1 MALQNEHLEYDYIVV
16 GGGSAGCVLANRL
29 SEDPR
34 TKVLLLE
41 AGGKATNPWLHVP
54 LGYGTLYADPRYN
67 WLYETQSEPQLG
79 GRAAVLPRGKVL
91 GGGSA
96 VNGLVYVR
104 GQAEDFDGWRQMG
117 NVGWSYEDVLPYFR
131 RSERN
136 SRGAGDHHGGAGPL
150 RVSDPVQTHPLCDA
164 FIAACAERGIPRN
177 PDFNGRQQEGA
188 GYYQTTSGNGRRW
201 SSATAFLSPVARRH
215 NLRIVTR
222 AVVRRIVVEDR
233 RVVGVEYRSG
243 SVTTRASARREV
255 VLAAGAFASPQLLL
269 LSGIGDGEELRR
281 LGIAVHHHLPGVG
294 KALQDH
300 YNVRCA
306 YRSARGGTLN
316 ELAHSALKK
325 VSAGLQYAFTRS
337 GWLALGAGYAGA
349 FFRSSERLASPDMQ
363 VHLMLLSTSGA
374 LTDLHPFPG
383 FTTTIYQL
391 RPESR
396 GEVTLATADPDRPP
410 LVRFNYLDELADRL
424 AIVDGMRRLHAV
436 MKAPAL
442 ADWVA
447 DDLAFGSGK
456 VSDEA
461 LLAHARVGGGSS
473 QHASS
478 TCRMGSDERA
488 VVDPRLRVRGL
499 DGLRI
504 ADTSIMPRIVSGN
517 TNASA
522 IMIAEKASDML
533 IEDARAWSRQADAA

>member
-1 MALQNEHLEYDYIVV
+1 MVVRETRPEYDYVIV

-29 SEDPR
+29 SEDIR
-34 TKVLLLE
+34 TNVLLLE
-41 AGGKATNPWLHVP
+41 AGGKATNPWLHIP

-67 WLYETQSEPQLG
+67 WLYKTEPEPQLG
-79 GRAAVLPRGKVL
+79 GRTAVLPRGKVL

-131 RSERN
+131 KSERN
-136 SRGAGDHHGGAGPL
+136 GRGADDYHGGVGPL
-150 RVSDPVQTHPLCDA
+150 RVSDPVQTHPLCDT
-164 FIAACAERGIPRN
+164 FIAACRENGIPEN
-177 PDFNGRQQEGA
+177 ADFNGEHQEGA
-188 GYYQTTSGNGRRW
+188 GYYQTTSANGRRW
-201 SSATAFLSPVARRH
+201 SSATAFLSPVAKRS
-215 NLRIVTR
+215 NLHVVTG
-222 AVVRRIVVEDR
+222 AVARQLIVEDG
-233 RVVGVEYRSG
+233 RVVGVDYRSG
-243 SVTTRASARREV
+243 SVTKMARARREV
-255 VLAAGAFASPQLLL
+255 VLTAGAFASPQLLL

-281 LGIAVHHHLPGVG
+281 LGIKVQHHLPGVG
-294 KALQDH
+294 KGLQDH

-306 YRSARGGTLN
+306 YRSARPGTLN
-316 ELAHSALKK
+316 DLANSALEK
-325 VSAGLQYAFTRS
+325 VSACLKYAFTRS

-349 FFRSSERLASPDMQ
+349 FFRSHERLASPDMQ
-363 VHLMLLSTSGA
+363 VHLMLMSTGGA
-374 LTDLHPFPG
+374 LSELHSFPG

-396 GEVTLATADPDRPP
+396 GEVKLATADPDRPP
-410 LVRFNYLDELADRL
+410 LVQHNYLADPADRT
-424 AIVDGMRRLHAV
+424 AIVDGMRRLHAI
-436 MKAPAL
+436 MKSPVL

-447 DDLAFGSGK
+447 EDLTFGGRTVNDD
-456 VSDEA
+456 E
-461 LLAHARVGGGSS
+461 LLAHARAGGGSA

-478 TCRMGSDERA
+478 TCRMGSDKEA
-488 VVDPRLRVRGL
+488 VVDARLRIKGL
-499 DGLRI
+499 DGVRV

-533 IEDARAWSRQADAA
+533 IEDARACARQANAA